1 MYRDQYGEYAYR
13 YLGVE
18 GKEIKIKSMETKVH
32 SKVGE

>member
-13 YLGVE
+13 CQGVE

-32 SKVGE
+32 SNVGK